1 MRKNIMVVLSLVLVL
16 VLGLIT
22 SGCNN
27 LIKNDK
33 EIILG
38 ANYEMTGA
46 LAAVAK
52 QTVNGI
58 NLAIKQTNEQGGVLG
73 KQIKL
78 IIADNKSEPS
88 ESANAITKLI
98 KNDNVKL
105 VFGSVASS
113 NVLAT
118 VQIAHDSKYH

>member
-78 IIADNKSEPS
+78 IIAANKSEPS
-88 ESANAITKLI
+88 GSESGRTK
-98 KNDNVKL
+98 
-105 VFGSVASS
+105 
-113 NVLAT
+113 
-118 VQIAHDSKYH
+118 

>member
-1 MRKNIMVVLSLVLVL
+1 MMRKNIMVVLSLVLVL
-16 VLGLIT
+16 LLGLIT

-58 NLAIKQTNEQGGVLG
+58 NLAIKQTNEQGGVLV
-73 KQIKL
+73 KVVL
-78 IIADNKSEPS
+78 PYLVEADERS
-88 ESANAITKLI
+88 I
-98 KNDNVKL
+98 
-105 VFGSVASS
+105 FGR
-113 NVLAT
+113 N
-118 VQIAHDSKYH
+118 